1 MTRWKRRLVLDYP
14 NLIPVEWVTV
24 VTSIDILFSG
34 EIIVRV
40 VPDYPYLIPEDR
52 DDKYW

>member
-1 MTRWKRRLVLDYP
+1 MPHWEGGLVPNYP
-14 NLIPVEWVTV
+14 DLVPEERMTV

-34 EIIVRV
+34 VIIVRV